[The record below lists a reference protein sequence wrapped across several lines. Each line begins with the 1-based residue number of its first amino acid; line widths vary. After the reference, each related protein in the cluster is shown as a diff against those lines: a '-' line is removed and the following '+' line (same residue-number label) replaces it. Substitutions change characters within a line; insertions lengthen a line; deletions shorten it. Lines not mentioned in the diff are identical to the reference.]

1 MRHSTAMLYRPP
13 HREQRR
19 RNLQLIDVVA
29 PSAQGKYPARDGMG
43 PLSRIARPTLP
54 HHAHDAPAPS
64 GFTEYPIPADM
75 VIIRAYYVMS

>member
-19 RNLQLIDVVA
+19 RNLQLIVAVA
-29 PSAQGKYPARDGMG
+29 PGAQGQVPARDGMG
-43 PLSRIARPTLP
+43 PLSRIARPTVP
-54 HHAHDAPAPS
+54 HHAHDAPNPS
-64 GFTEYPIPADM
+64 GFTEYPIRSDI